1 MDIMLNKIV
10 ATLIIFLALSLNSA
24 VFADEKININKAT
37 KSELLSING
46 IGSTTADEIIAYREK
61 NGAFSSI
68 DDLTKV
74 KGIGEKKAAKLSE
87 NITLTE

>member
-1 MDIMLNKIV
+1 MLRK
-10 ATLIIFLALSLNSA
+10 LIFALLLSSMSIIA
-24 VFADEKININKAT
+24 IASDKININLAT
-37 KSELLSING
+37 KSELLTING

-87 NITLTE
+87 NITLTD

>member
-1 MDIMLNKIV
+1 MLRK
-10 ATLIIFLALSLNSA
+10 LIFALLLSSMSIIA
-24 VFADEKININKAT
+24 IASDKININQAT
-37 KSELLSING
+37 KSELLTING
-46 IGSTTADEIIAYREK
+46 IGSATADEIIAYREK

>member
-46 IGSTTADEIIAYREK
+46 IGSATADEIIAYREK

-87 NITLTE
+87 NITLTD